1 MEAHNVALV
10 QERPGLGVWT
20 LPNAVTLVRLA
31 CLPVFLWLLF
41 GRDSRG
47 AAALL
52 LGGIGATDWIDGYLA
67 RRLGQISTL
76 GKVLDPAADR
86 LVFFVGIVAMLADG
100 SVPVAFAV
108 LTLVREGVV
117 ATAVLVLA
125 ALGAR
130 RVDVTYVGKCATFG
144 LLSAFPL
151 FLYGASTWPLHDP
164 AHVAAWTI
172 GVPSLGLSYYAA
184 YAYVPIAKQA
194 LAARG
199 PVASRAEG

>member
-1 MEAHNVALV
+1 MMEAHNVAIPA
-10 QERPGLGVWT
+10 ERPGLGVWT

-31 CLPVFLWLLF
+31 GLPVFLWLLF
-41 GRDSRG
+41 GRESRG

-52 LGGIGATDWIDGYLA
+52 LGAIGATDWIDGYLA

-86 LVFFVGIVAMLADG
+86 LVFFVGIVAMLIDG
-100 SVPVAFAV
+100 SVPVAFAT

-117 ATAVLVLA
+117 TVAVLALA
-125 ALGAR
+125 AIGAR

-144 LLSAFPL
+144 LLFAFPL
-151 FLYGASTWPLHDP
+151 FMYGASDWVLHD
-164 AHVAAWTI
+164 AARISAWVI

-184 YAYVPIAKQA
+184 YAYVPIAKRA
-194 LAARG
+194 LAER
-199 PVASRAEG
+199 